1 MRRDRIVEAVDNLRD
16 ALQACQIRD
25 LLRAARSGQ
34 TAEGVNRTQT
44 ILHAYS
50 VFSRHY
56 QNFSEEEKDI
66 MAMFG
71 LSPLLDVNFW
81 SSLIDADQAI
91 SRKVLT
97 DVDVGAYNVIHV
109 MPKLRDLL
117 TRENDRDELV
127 FTDASGVEHDMRRL
141 RLLVAERGRSL
152 TLPNLITG
160 IIKAMDD
167 LYEGLAMLRGETK
180 VGLAIGA
187 IDSGS
192 SKSFDFF
199 GAAGIMEEI
208 RALLLNVWDRIKY
221 STEDNFRY
229 QIEVAI
235 MATGFI
241 SRIKDAQ
248 AAGLITEEQGQ
259 RITRAVAKSIET
271 LFRSG
276 AYTDEM
282 DTPREVK
289 ASVYLTPKT
298 PMIEFRHDDGKH
310 IAKRDD
316 FRERQEAAGE
326 AVRAANAPPR
336 DQRDHRRLPRD
347 ASDDPFTAP
356 GPGE

>member
-1 MRRDRIVEAVDNLRD
+1 MRRDRIIEAVDNLRE
-16 ALQACQIRD
+16 ALHSCQIRD

-34 TAEGVNRTQT
+34 QADSINRTQT
-44 ILHAYS
+44 ILLAYS

-56 QNFSEEEKDI
+56 QNFSDEEKDL

-81 SSLIDADQAI
+81 SSLIDADQSI
-91 SRKVLT
+91 SRKVLS

-127 FTDASGVEHDMRRL
+127 FTDASGAEHDMRRL

-152 TLPNLITG
+152 TLPSLITAV
-160 IIKAMDD
+160 IKAMDD
-167 LYEGLAMLRGETK
+167 LYEGLAMLRGENK

-187 IDSGS
+187 MDSGS

-199 GAAGIMEEI
+199 GASGIMEEI
-208 RALLLNVWDRIKY
+208 RSLLLNVWDRIKY
-221 STEDNFRY
+221 STEENFRY

-248 AAGLITEEQGQ
+248 IAGLITEEQGQ

-282 DTPREVK
+282 DTPRAVK
-289 ASVYLTPKT
+289 ASVYLTPKI
-298 PMIEFRHDDGKH
+298 PMIEFRHDDSKH
-310 IAKRDD
+310 MTKRDD
-316 FRERQEAAGE
+316 YRERQDAGSEPAEAARE
-326 AVRAANAPPR
+326 PR
-336 DQRDHRRLPRD
+336 DPGMPRRDPADDRLVT
-347 ASDDPFTAP
+347 SAP
-356 GPGE
+356 GE